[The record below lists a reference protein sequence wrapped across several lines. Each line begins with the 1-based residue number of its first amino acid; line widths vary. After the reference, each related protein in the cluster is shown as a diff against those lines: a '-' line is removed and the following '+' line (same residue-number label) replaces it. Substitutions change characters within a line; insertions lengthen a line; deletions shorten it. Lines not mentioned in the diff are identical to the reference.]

1 MKFTCFR
8 SDMSNAV
15 GNVQRAVSTKTT
27 IPALEGILIQAYEDK
42 LKLSGYDLEIGMST
56 VIEAAVSQVGS
67 VVVSA
72 KLLLD
77 IVRKLPEE
85 IIEFSVDERMVIYI
99 KSGNADYQIVGIPAD
114 EYPEMPKFDTEDEL
128 EIKASTFR
136 DMVRQTIF
144 AVSELKDTPVYTG
157 SYYEMTPNQLRIVT
171 IDGFRMAV
179 RTEQVNCEKVPPFI
193 VPAKTQRE
201 VINLITN
208 EESTIKLNIGKRH
221 ISFNIDNYSVIS
233 RLIEGT
239 FINYQNTIPQQ
250 KETEVIIKTR
260 RLLDS
265 VERMSLITSDKIRI
279 PLKLKFTKD
288 GISLTC
294 STTIGKAN
302 DFISCDCF
310 GKDVLVGFNH
320 RFLIDALKNT
330 DCDEVRLSIKGPLD
344 PMTITP
350 VSGDSFLFLV
360 VPMRISAE

>member
-15 GNVQRAVSTKTT
+15 GNVLRAVSTKTT
-27 IPALEGILIQAYEDK
+27 IPALEGVLIQAYEDK

-56 VIEAAVSQVGS
+56 VIEAAVSQSGS
-67 VVVSA
+67 IVVSA

-85 IIEFSVDERMVIYI
+85 VVEFSVDDRMVIYI
-99 KSGNADYQIVGIPAD
+99 KSGNADYQIVGISAD
-114 EYPEMPKFDTEDEL
+114 EYPEMPKFDTEDEM

-157 SYYEMTPNQLRIVT
+157 SYYEMIPNQLRIVT

-208 EESTIKLNIGKRH
+208 EESTVKLNIGKRH
-221 ISFNIDNYSVIS
+221 ISFNIDNYSVVS
-233 RLIEGT
+233 RLIEGN
-239 FINYQNTIPQQ
+239 FINYKNTIPQQ

-265 VERMSLITSDKIRI
+265 VERMALITSDKIRI

-288 GISLTC
+288 GIALTC
-294 STTIGKAN
+294 STNIGKAN
-302 DFISCDCF
+302 DFIGCDCL
-310 GKDVLVGFNH
+310 GKEVLIGFNH

-330 DCDEVRLSIKGPLD
+330 DCDEVRLSIKGPLE